1 MAISRG
7 FEGMFST
14 EGMLFCQN
22 TPRTGNNAIEMSQV
36 FHNIARFERF
46 IDLNLFKYPFNVIQ
60 NWETDSL
67 QILFDGA
74 TCSFFSSY
82 GRGR

>member
-14 EGMLFCQN
+14 AGAILFCQN
-22 TPRTGNNAIEMSQV
+22 TPRTGNNTIEMSQA

-46 IDLNLFKYPFNVIQ
+46 IDLNLFKYAFNVIQ
-60 NWETDSL
+60 NWEMDAL
-67 QILFDGA
+67 QFYLMVLIFCEQLW
-74 TCSFFSSY
+74 
-82 GRGR
+82 